1 MKQMR
6 TDIIKLTA
14 AALYGDI
21 TQKIVGMKLDEDFFE
36 AVRFLDAMSAKTRC
50 NEDGVVFSEPVTA
63 IPRPGSILTFGKFSK
78 ENALFFLGAVANL
91 GLTVRFRDIKG
102 EQLTRAE
109 ADELSDYVRNILQ
122 IAIAPNGFV
131 ASSAN
136 VRETNGCIA
145 HAPFE
150 FASGLLLTLPLN
162 AVDSCFGMG
171 NNEGNELIETAYEQL
186 LRYGLVTKRYRDTV
200 YVKSVMKEKVAP
212 RRKKAGRPKKLPS
225 ETENA

>member
-1 MKQMR
+1 MENFPNVSVEPGRGTAVTGSEKTTPSSLQR
-6 TDIIKLTA
+6 VFADIA
-14 AALYGDI
+14 
-21 TQKIVGMKLDEDFFE
+21 
-36 AVRFLDAMSAKTRC
+36 S
-50 NEDGVVFSEPVTA
+50 
-63 IPRPGSILTFGKFSK
+63 
-78 ENALFFLGAVANL
+78 
-91 GLTVRFRDIKG
+91 
-102 EQLTRAE
+102 
-109 ADELSDYVRNILQ
+109 RNILQ

-150 FASGLLLTLPLN
+150 FASGLLLTLPLS